1 MGWWGFEGYHFNR
14 VTCAR
19 REGMNTNRV
28 KNASISMKDAS
39 RGHHCIMKL
48 SRRSMRSMY
57 RRLPTRLARRMNA
70 EKRAKFADR
79 VPRRRADSG
88 LSRKVCRCLCA
99 GSCFLPFPSVG
110 NVLSS
115 CILLPSVSL
124 AMCSL
129 VTEPAISYSSL
140 NKDLLHSVSLRGDAW
155 SHSAGTD

>member
-1 MGWWGFEGYHFNR
+1 MKDKVEKARYPMGWWGFEGYHFNR

-19 REGMNTNRV
+19 REGNEYKTRQKRV
-28 KNASISMKDAS
+28 NKHEGCVEGAPLHNEIEPKEY
-39 RGHHCIMKL
+39 
-48 SRRSMRSMY
+48 RSMY

-99 GSCFLPFPSVG
+99 ASSFPSVG

-129 VTEPAISYSSL
+129 VT
-140 NKDLLHSVSLRGDAW
+140 
-155 SHSAGTD
+155 